1 MRPRAAAGRA
11 GPKVLEV
18 LASGQWY
25 HQVLGDT
32 VVGRVSCRPLTWC
45 LERRAVEGTVLSE
58 RPTLRGLGW
67 QASGKGDA

>member
-1 MRPRAAAGRA
+1 MRPRAAVGRA

-32 VVGRVSCRPLTWC
+32 VVGPVSCRRLSWC

-58 RPTLRGLGW
+58 QPTLHGQGW
-67 QASGKGDA
+67 KASGKRDA